1 MLKELLSTNGHLST
15 TSTVQFIGS
24 LAVIGLTIYAVIT
37 EQSYAMTLLNDLLLY
52 LFGATTAK
60 GIVTSYQYQAKI
72 RNETIKAKEGLNEHL
87 NGIVKT
93 DQSH

>member
-60 GIVTSYQYQAKI
+60 GIVTSYQAKI